1 MGELIG
7 VLAAAFTTVLGGITV
22 GVTRSVIGAT
32 DPLTLGAFRFGIG
45 CILLMP
51 FALFRLDRWPK
62 GGDRVSVAALGL
74 LYFGVYPILFN
85 AALVFTTAVRGA
97 LALSMTPVLTMLTAA
112 IFGIEPLSRRKS
124 LGVMI
129 ATGGVAVALLTRDDT
144 VPVGAWRGDLLM
156 AAAALCQALY
166 GVWSRQFI
174 ARSGTIPY
182 TFVGMVFG
190 AVILTILAGL
200 HGGYEVVPQFGPREW
215 AAIVF
220 LGLFSG
226 ALAFYL
232 WTFALQRTTPTRVA
246 ITITLNPLAA
256 GIFGIVVLDEPFN
269 WNLLLG
275 LLLVL
280 VGIWVATS
288 GTVAEH

>member
-1 MGELIG
+1 
-7 VLAAAFTTVLGGITV
+7 
-22 GVTRSVIGAT
+22 
-32 DPLTLGAFRFGIG
+32 
-45 CILLMP
+45 
-51 FALFRLDRWPK
+51 
-62 GGDRVSVAALGL
+62 
-74 LYFGVYPILFN
+74 
-85 AALVFTTAVRGA
+85 
-97 LALSMTPVLTMLTAA
+97 
-112 IFGIEPLSRRKS
+112 
-124 LGVMI
+124 
-129 ATGGVAVALLTRDDT
+129 
-144 VPVGAWRGDLLM
+144 
-156 AAAALCQALY
+156 
-166 GVWSRQFI
+166 
-174 ARSGTIPY
+174 
-182 TFVGMVFG
+182 
-190 AVILTILAGL
+190 
-200 HGGYEVVPQFGPREW
+200 VPQFGPREW